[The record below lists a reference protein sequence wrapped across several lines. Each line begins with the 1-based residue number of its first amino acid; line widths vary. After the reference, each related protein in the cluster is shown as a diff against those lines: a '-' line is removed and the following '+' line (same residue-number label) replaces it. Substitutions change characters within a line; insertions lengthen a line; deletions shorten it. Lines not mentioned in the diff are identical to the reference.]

1 MKKLWGLLLSTLLS
15 LTLTPLTSAHAA
27 SDPHGPRLIYG
38 APVRHTLTSC
48 ATNPGNAIACI
59 ESVTMTSSSGATPVS
74 GRITSTQIPA
84 DMRYA
89 NSERPIPAPDTSTVT
104 QVETATTRSLAVFSP
119 AACHSVGTIQTLQ
132 LKVGANWIDFAKER
146 ISSAFT
152 SKDCAAN
159 FSIAGFRITADD
171 FAAILQSEGFKSA
184 AVFPLVDSWIK
195 SSAANLEAP
204 TDQVRFRVAD
214 PNDAWQW
221 FSEAKTTLE
230 WSSNK
235 GATGLTPAE
244 TLLLQV
250 QHGYYEEWTF
260 PKNGKADSTNN
271 IAVIAEFQPYKAT
284 WCWSETICNDRRE
297 EFLLAIRPTTTP
309 GLWEESQAA
318 SFTITFRAP
327 KSFQFGEVSG
337 SAQRVVVKYG
347 KDLPPVN
354 GQATREIIATFSPI
368 ATARGGTPTEMAVKA
383 TMITHDANI
392 WIYGQ
397 NNGIVDGLGVCGKI
411 GGVQVV
417 SNAMH
422 SLDPSWNAATESIDV
437 RLSTPH
443 LRPDGSVNVGYLEI
457 RMPREA
463 AMCMWKVDLDGN
475 LKASVNI
482 TYDDGSSPSVATVVG
497 QRIGNDYLIVSS
509 GFHYSSPK
517 LAIKLSNSASADL
530 TPTAPEATPAVAPAA
545 TALAPAIA
553 TQAKTPAKTVAK
565 TKTVCV
571 KGKTIKYI
579 APSAKCPV
587 GYAKKVVKA

>member
-1 MKKLWGLLLSTLLS
+1 MKKFWGLLLSALLS
-15 LTLTPLTSAHAA
+15 LTLAPLTSAHAA

-74 GRITSTQIPA
+74 GRITSTQIPT
-84 DMRYA
+84 DERYA
-89 NSERPIPAPDTSTVT
+89 NSERPITAPESSTLPATINIPVLSIYTP
-104 QVETATTRSLAVFSP
+104 EG
-119 AACHSVGTIQTLQ
+119 CHGIGTIQTLQ
-132 LKVGANWIDFAKER
+132 IRIGNTWTDLKKEPASSTFTASNCPTNMRYAGFDFSEAEGTALLASDNVKNSAAYGDLSALNKASANKIEV
-146 ISSAFT
+146 SSA
-152 SKDCAAN
+152 N
-159 FSIAGFRITADD
+159 LRFRI
-171 FAAILQSEGFKSA
+171 
-184 AVFPLVDSWIK
+184 
-195 SSAANLEAP
+195 
-204 TDQVRFRVAD
+204 AD
-214 PNDAWQW
+214 PNGAWEW
-221 FSEAKTTLE
+221 FSTEK
-230 WSSNK
+230 
-235 GATGLTPAE
+235 
-244 TLLLQV
+244 LLLSWSQV
-250 QHGYYEEWTF
+250 GTPQVIEVTLPQANRGYYEEWTF

-318 SFTITFRAP
+318 SFTITMRAA

-383 TMITHDANI
+383 TMITYDANI

-422 SLDPSWNAATESIDV
+422 SLDPSWNAETESIEV

-517 LAIKLSNSASADL
+517 LAIKLSNSASTDQ

-553 TQAKTPAKTVAK
+553 TPAKTPAKTVAK

-571 KGKTIKYI
+571 KGKTIKNI

>member
-1 MKKLWGLLLSTLLS
+1 MKKFWSLLLSALLS
-15 LTLTPLTSAHAA
+15 LTLAPLTSAHAA
-27 SDPHGPRLIYG
+27 SDPHGPRLAYG
-38 APVRHTLTSC
+38 APLRHTLTSC

-59 ESVTMTSSSGATPVS
+59 QSVTLTSTSGAKPVS
-74 GRITSTQIPA
+74 GSITGSTIPA
-84 DMRYA
+84 DERYA
-89 NSERPIPAPDTSTVT
+89 NSERPISIPESSTV
-104 QVETATTRSLAVFSP
+104 P
-119 AACHSVGTIQTLQ
+119 ANINIPVLTIYAPEGCHGIGTIQTLQ
-132 LKVGANWIDFAKER
+132 IKVANTWIDLKKDPVSATFTDSKCTTNMRNAGFNFSEAEAASLLALDNVKNSAAYGDLSALNKASANKSE
-146 ISSAFT
+146 ISSA
-152 SKDCAAN
+152 
-159 FSIAGFRITADD
+159 
-171 FAAILQSEGFKSA
+171 
-184 AVFPLVDSWIK
+184 
-195 SSAANLEAP
+195 NL
-204 TDQVRFRVAD
+204 RFRVAD
-214 PNDAWQW
+214 PNGAWEW
-221 FSEAKTTLE
+221 FSTEK
-230 WSSNK
+230 
-235 GATGLTPAE
+235 
-244 TLLLQV
+244 LLLFWTQV
-250 QHGYYEEWTF
+250 STPQVIEVTLPQANRGYYEEWTF
-260 PKNGKADSTNN
+260 PNNGKPDLTNN
-271 IAVIAEFQPYKAT
+271 IALVAEFQPYQAK
-284 WCWSETICNDRRE
+284 WCWSEASCDSRRE
-297 EFLLAIRPTTTP
+297 EFLLAINPTMNR
-309 GLWEESQAA
+309 GLWQESQAA

-327 KSFQFGEVSG
+327 KSFKFGEVSG

-354 GQATREIIATFSPI
+354 GQATREIIATVSPI

-383 TMITHDANI
+383 TMITYNANI

-397 NNGIVDGLGVCGKI
+397 NNSVVDGLGSCGSI

-422 SLDPSWNAATESIDV
+422 SLDPTWNAATESIEV

-517 LAIKLSNSASADL
+517 LAIKLSNSASTDQ
-530 TPTAPEATPAVAPAA
+530 TPTAPKASPM
-545 TALAPAIA
+545 
-553 TQAKTPAKTVAK
+553 VAK

-571 KGKTIKYI
+571 RGKTIKNI